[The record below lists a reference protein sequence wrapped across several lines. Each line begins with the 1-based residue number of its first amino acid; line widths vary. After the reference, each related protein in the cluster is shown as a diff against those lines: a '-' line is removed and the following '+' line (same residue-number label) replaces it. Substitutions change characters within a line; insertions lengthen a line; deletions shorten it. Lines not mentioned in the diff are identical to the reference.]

1 MESNKS
7 HFTVLLVPSDN
18 KRVREFKLTY
28 TFAALV
34 PILIA
39 VFIIGLI
46 YMFAKDSEKLS
57 SLEAEYKIVKN
68 DAETA
73 HAENILIAAELEE
86 MQEILSQAQ
95 TTLDEKNTAEA
106 AASETNTKRYI
117 PDAFPVA
124 GSVGVPTLYA
134 EETPYIQFTVGE
146 KTRIIATADGRVTK
160 VSETVEGL
168 NEIVVDHGNGY
179 ISTYTCKGIP
189 IVGQSDQVI
198 RGNTLIL
205 SDSGEENPTEN
216 LVLTYQL
223 EFNGVSIDPMTMIE
237 VNG

>member
-1 MESNKS
+1 MDNKNS

-18 KRVREFKLTY
+18 KRVREFKITY
-28 TFAALV
+28 TFAALI
-34 PILIA
+34 PILFA
-39 VFIIGLI
+39 LFIIGMI
-46 YMFAKDSEKLS
+46 YLYAKDSERIS
-57 SLEAEYKIVKN
+57 TLEAEYKIAR
-68 DAETA
+68 DEADTA
-73 HAENILIAAELEE
+73 HAENILIAADLEE
-86 MQEILSQAQ
+86 MQQFVTQAQ
-95 TTLDEKNTAEA
+95 TTLDEKNAAEA
-106 AASETNTKRYI
+106 AATETNTKRYI

-160 VSETVEGL
+160 VSETVDGL

-179 ISTYTCKGIP
+179 ISKYTCKGVL
-189 IVGQSDQVI
+189 IVGQSDQII

-216 LVLTYQL
+216 LVLTYEL